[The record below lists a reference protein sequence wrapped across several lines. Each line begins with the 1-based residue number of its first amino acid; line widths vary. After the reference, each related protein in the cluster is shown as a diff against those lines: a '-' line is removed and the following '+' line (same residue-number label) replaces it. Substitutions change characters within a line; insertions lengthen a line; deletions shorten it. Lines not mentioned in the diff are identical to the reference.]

1 MTENNWG
8 SEWERVA
15 DVVVVGTGVAGYG
28 AALAAARCGA
38 SVVVLDKSA
47 FVGGTTAKSG
57 GVMWVCNNSVMKR
70 DGLTDD
76 RAAALRYLARTAY
89 PTLYNPRHDTLG
101 LPDNKYQLLEAF
113 YDNGAHLLDLA
124 VSEEVLELEGVP
136 YPDYYAQLA
145 EDEAPIGRCIQA
157 KYPPH
162 HRPGLDPTGGQFLVD
177 QLRAGAEKFGAV
189 TLLEHHVAHLVHN
202 DDDDV
207 VGVEVRV
214 GRRTALIGARKG
226 VIFCSGGFLH
236 NKDLAREYLRG
247 PVLGGA
253 AAEGATGDFVKI
265 GIQAGAELGNMSH
278 AWWDQVVV
286 ELAARVPQTIS
297 DVYSPYG
304 DSMIMVN
311 RFGHRVVNEK
321 SPYNE
326 RGQAHFAWD
335 TVRGEYPNLL
345 LFMVFDDGVLLNE
358 EISRFRF
365 PIPPV
370 GEKFDFVISG
380 NTWEELTQNI
390 AQRLSTLEH
399 FTSGTKLETTFT
411 SQLTATIA
419 NWNSMAQVGIDT
431 QFQRG
436 QSPIENTW
444 AGAPRSSMPNPTMHP
459 FTQSGPYHCIILGP
473 GALDTKGGPITD
485 TAGRV
490 LDTDHQPIPG
500 LYGAGNCVASP
511 AGQAYWG
518 PGGTIGVAFTFGGL
532 AGAHAAAQQSRQP

>member
-1 MTENNWG
+1 M
-8 SEWERVA
+8 
-15 DVVVVGTGVAGYG
+15 
-28 AALAAARCGA
+28 
-38 SVVVLDKSA
+38 
-47 FVGGTTAKSG
+47 
-57 GVMWVCNNSVMKR
+57 
-70 DGLTDD
+70 
-76 RAAALRYLARTAY
+76 
-89 PTLYNPRHDTLG
+89 
-101 LPDNKYQLLEAF
+101 
-113 YDNGAHLLDLA
+113 
-124 VSEEVLELEGVP
+124 
-136 YPDYYAQLA
+136 
-145 EDEAPIGRCIQA
+145 
-157 KYPPH
+157 
-162 HRPGLDPTGGQFLVD
+162 
-177 QLRAGAEKFGAV
+177 
-189 TLLEHHVAHLVHN
+189 
-202 DDDDV
+202 
-207 VGVEVRV
+207 GVEVRV

-380 NTWEELTQNI
+380 NTLEELTQNI

>member
-28 AALAAARCGA
+28 AALAAARSGA
-38 SVVVLDKSA
+38 SVLVLDKSA

-101 LPDNKYQLLEAF
+101 LPDNKYHLLEAF

-177 QLRAGAEKFGAV
+177 QLRAGAEKFGAI

-297 DVYSPYG
+297 DVYSP
-304 DSMIMVN
+304 
-311 RFGHRVVNEK
+311 
-321 SPYNE
+321 
-326 RGQAHFAWD
+326 
-335 TVRGEYPNLL
+335 
-345 LFMVFDDGVLLNE
+345 
-358 EISRFRF
+358 
-365 PIPPV
+365 
-370 GEKFDFVISG
+370 
-380 NTWEELTQNI
+380 
-390 AQRLSTLEH
+390 
-399 FTSGTKLETTFT
+399 
-411 SQLTATIA
+411 
-419 NWNSMAQVGIDT
+419 
-431 QFQRG
+431 
-436 QSPIENTW
+436 
-444 AGAPRSSMPNPTMHP
+444 
-459 FTQSGPYHCIILGP
+459 
-473 GALDTKGGPITD
+473 
-485 TAGRV
+485 
-490 LDTDHQPIPG
+490 
-500 LYGAGNCVASP
+500 
-511 AGQAYWG
+511 
-518 PGGTIGVAFTFGGL
+518 
-532 AGAHAAAQQSRQP
+532 